1 MENENKIKSH
11 VCYYNG
17 PWQVGSMGFDSFD
30 YYTSCGKT
38 IDGDDLPSGDFC
50 PYCGGKRIITK
61 NSGSGPRHIKP

>member
-38 IDGDDLPSGDFC
+38 IDSDTMELGKTDYNFDLV
-50 PYCGGKRIITK
+50 R
-61 NSGSGPRHIKP
+61 